1 MVGLVA
7 ALALTGGLFHHGGRP
22 DGRDVHVH
30 FYRQAGWHFTVRQD
44 HFRGKT
50 TCRIYKHDVTFAE
63 GVVTFQ
69 FGHGVDTANARFR
82 LDDGP
87 PREAGSVAVEAAGLG
102 ARFNGPNLRN
112 PSDGQ
117 VHIPADVIGGATKVA
132 IQPNSKT
139 NHRTFNLAGL
149 SRALEVAKAQNCDDL
164 AGRVSLSAPDS
175 WTHLVPAVLAANRPG

>member
-7 ALALTGGLFHHGGRP
+7 ALALTSGLFHVGHHRP

-44 HFRGKT
+44 RFRGMT
-50 TCRIYKHDVTFAE
+50 LCRIYKRDVVFAE

-69 FGHGVDTANARFR
+69 FAHGVDTANARFR

-87 PREAGSVAVEAAGLG
+87 PRDVGSVAVEAAGLG
-102 ARFNGPNLRN
+102 ARFNGPNMRN
-112 PSDGQ
+112 PSDGE
-117 VHIPADVIGGATKVA
+117 VHIPADVIGGASRVA
-132 IQPNSKT
+132 IQPNPTT
-139 NHRTFNLAGL
+139 NHRTFSLVGL

-164 AGRVSLSAPDS
+164 AGRVSLAAPAS
-175 WTHLVPAVLAANRPG
+175 SRPG

>member
-7 ALALTGGLFHHGGRP
+7 ALALTSGLFHAVHRT

-30 FYRQAGWHFTVRQD
+30 YYRQAGWHFTVRQD
-44 HFRGKT
+44 RFQGKT

-87 PREAGSVAVEAAGLG
+87 PRDVGSVAVEAAGLG
-102 ARFNGPNLRN
+102 ASFNGPNMRN
-112 PSDGQ
+112 PSNGE
-117 VHIPADVIGGATKVA
+117 VHIPAAVIGAATRVA
-132 IQPNSKT
+132 IQPNAAT
-139 NHRTFNLAGL
+139 NHRTFSLAGL
-149 SRALEVAKAQNCDDL
+149 SRALEVAKAQSCNDL
-164 AGRVSLSAPDS
+164 AGRASLSEPAA
-175 WTHLVPAVLAANRPG
+175 WRHRVPAPWAPNRPG